1 MVLVS
6 KALDDAFGTLDD
18 VLAMMGL
25 VRQLEGQCET
35 VDDSDV
41 IAYLEGLGAN
51 LCRNSQILG
60 TW

>member
-6 KALDDAFGTLDD
+6 KALDDAFGALDD

-25 VRQLEGQCET
+25 VRQLEGQCEA

-41 IAYLEGLGAN
+41 ITWLEGLGAN
-51 LCRNSQILG
+51 LCRNSHILC
-60 TW
+60 TC